1 MHVQCNFSYIIMLV
15 IPSVEIKPSINIDE
29 INVWSSVKL
38 HTNFKLKF
46 DTIEKGLNVKISKNI

>member
-1 MHVQCNFSYIIMLV
+1 MLL
-15 IPSVEIKPSINIDE
+15 ITSVETKPSINIDE

-46 DTIEKGLNVKISKNI
+46 YTIEKGLDLKISKNIQRYNINI

>member
-1 MHVQCNFSYIIMLV
+1 MLL
-15 IPSVEIKPSINIDE
+15 ITSVETKPSINIDE

-46 DTIEKGLNVKISKNI
+46 YTIEKGLDLKILKNI